1 MYLVDTN
8 VVSELRKGDRRADRN
23 VLGWAG
29 SVAAEMLHLS
39 AITVLELEVGVR
51 RVERRD
57 KRQGDMLRRWLDGQV
72 MPAFQD
78 RILPIDTETARR
90 CAALHVPD
98 RRPDRDAFLG
108 ATALVHGMTVVTRNV
123 RDFAPMHVATLN
135 PWQA

>member
-51 RVERRD
+51 RAER
-57 KRQGDMLRRWLDGQV
+57 
-72 MPAFQD
+72 
-78 RILPIDTETARR
+78 
-90 CAALHVPD
+90 
-98 RRPDRDAFLG
+98 
-108 ATALVHGMTVVTRNV
+108 
-123 RDFAPMHVATLN
+123 
-135 PWQA
+135 